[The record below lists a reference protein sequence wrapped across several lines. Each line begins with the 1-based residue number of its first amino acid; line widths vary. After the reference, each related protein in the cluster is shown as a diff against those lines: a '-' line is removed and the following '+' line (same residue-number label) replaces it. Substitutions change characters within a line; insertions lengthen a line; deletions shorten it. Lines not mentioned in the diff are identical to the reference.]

1 MRVLITGIFLMVLLA
16 CSQEKKQQETAPI
29 AAKVVSSELMLND
42 SQIRLANITMQIVKR
57 QDIGETL
64 PVNARLVA
72 NEELTEVISSRAT
85 GRIEKLFIKE
95 EGRIVTKGEPLYELY
110 SESLLTLQKE
120 YVVALEQFQAMKGA
134 DARYEDYLKSARK
147 KLLLYGLTDK
157 QVDRLNDSGD
167 IQPRITFQATASGVV
182 RELNVAEGQY
192 LNEGDILYQL
202 ENIRQLWA
210 EAELYPSELQYVNV
224 GDRISLQVAGY
235 DQPVEATV
243 TFFSPEYRENTQVT
257 VLRATLNNTALQ
269 WKPGM
274 QAQVFLKHSEKTSLV
289 VPSDAVIHD
298 QRGTH
303 VFVQSA
309 DYTFVPRMVKTGLE
323 NYDSVEITEGL
334 KEGEVVVVSGAYLL
348 YSEIILKSG
357 IDPMLT
363 HNHH

>member
-1 MRVLITGIFLMVLLA
+1 MRVLITGFFLMTLLA
-16 CSQEKKQQETAPI
+16 CNQEKKQQEAPPMETK
-29 AAKVVSSELMLND
+29 AVNGELMLNE
-42 SQIRLANITMQIVKR
+42 SQIRLANITTQLVKR

-95 EGRIVTKGEPLYELY
+95 EGRMVNKGEPLYQLY

-182 RELNVAEGQY
+182 KELKVVEGQY

-202 ENIRQLWA
+202 ENIRQLWV
-210 EAELYPSELQYVNV
+210 EAELYPSELQYVKV

-235 DQPVEATV
+235 DQLAEATV
-243 TFFSPEYRENTQVT
+243 TFLSPEYRQSTQVT
-257 VLRATLNNTALQ
+257 ILRATLNNQTLQ

-274 QAQVFLKHSEKTSLV
+274 QAQVFLKHSQKTSLV
-289 VPSDAVIHD
+289 VPTDAVIHD

-303 VFVQSA
+303 LFVQSA
-309 DYTFVPRMVKTGLE
+309 DHTFVPRMVKTGLE
-323 NYDSVEITEGL
+323 NYDSIEITEGL
-334 KEGEVVVVSGAYLL
+334 KEGEVVVISGAYLL
-348 YSEIILKSG
+348 YSEIILKNG